1 MHTNTHTERGGEE
14 GGGRKKEWKR
24 RREKVAI
31 TWDPFSR

>member
-1 MHTNTHTERGGEE
+1 MHTNTHTERGGERE
-14 GGGRKKEWKR
+14 KKWKR